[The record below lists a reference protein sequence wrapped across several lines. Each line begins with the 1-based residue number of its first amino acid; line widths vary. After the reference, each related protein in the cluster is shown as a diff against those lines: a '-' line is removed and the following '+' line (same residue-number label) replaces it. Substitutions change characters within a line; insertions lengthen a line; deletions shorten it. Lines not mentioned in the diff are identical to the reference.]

1 MEGKFEFVGERA
13 KDSDYYVGVI
23 ENEGE
28 DGERMLLYRAP
39 HAYSMVQ
46 NVCALEELDRARE
59 ELYKKQL
66 NSETEAYAI
75 VRRTKDLL
83 TEAFGARKSK
93 LYMRQERAFAVDEKK
108 LAGEVVGKIMQN
120 AVKAQSKSFASDAE
134 LQDRAREQKPIP
146 PCVPDAEDPAG
157 AYPLEQMIPRSELST
172 IEVDAFIEKA
182 KQHTHT
188 SDDISQW
195 LLNVP
200 NFLKAALQT
209 VGDETSRKSAMRKSR
224 ILLYAAG
231 ILAAA
236 QAPQQLAKREA
247 KMYAWLEESTFV
259 LPAAINKR
267 IVRTFMSQKVTLPAR
282 EDKPTIV
289 ISQRTRR
296 DVDKAISYIIALLL
310 HVYDFHVPNN
320 VAGGLCEDL
329 RIADKK
335 LIKYVRAMGC
345 TVHAAGA
352 ARRGKRP
359 RDSDTVKN
367 AKLPP
372 LNQGN
377 VSIVL
382 QVPLTFNDLSNKR
395 RKLLD

>member
-1 MEGKFEFVGERA
+1 MGTRLAMSEREIPVVFGATATAASVVTKGTAGPIVTHFCNGPPSILDNAVSEEGVPIPFDHRTSSKGSELKRMEGKFEFVGERA

-66 NSETEAYAI
+66 NSETGAYAI

-157 AYPLEQMIPRSELST
+157 AYPLEQMIPRSEPSTSGLSARLCRKRSLSLL
-172 IEVDAFIEKA
+172 ER
-182 KQHTHT
+182 T
-188 SDDISQW
+188 S
-195 LLNVP
+195 
-200 NFLKAALQT
+200 
-209 VGDETSRKSAMRKSR
+209 
-224 ILLYAAG
+224 
-231 ILAAA
+231 
-236 QAPQQLAKREA
+236 
-247 KMYAWLEESTFV
+247 
-259 LPAAINKR
+259 
-267 IVRTFMSQKVTLPAR
+267 
-282 EDKPTIV
+282 
-289 ISQRTRR
+289 
-296 DVDKAISYIIALLL
+296 
-310 HVYDFHVPNN
+310 
-320 VAGGLCEDL
+320 
-329 RIADKK
+329 
-335 LIKYVRAMGC
+335 
-345 TVHAAGA
+345 
-352 ARRGKRP
+352 
-359 RDSDTVKN
+359 
-367 AKLPP
+367 PP
-372 LNQGN
+372 
-377 VSIVL
+377 SSS
-382 QVPLTFNDLSNKR
+382 PSE
-395 RKLLD
+395 